1 MSSYPPI
8 DLSRATVLVTGG
20 AQGIGRATAEA
31 FARQGARVAIGD
43 LDLELATATAAR
55 IGGAA
60 YRLDVA
66 DPDSFAAFVADAEGQ
81 LGPVDVL
88 VNNAGVMPN
97 GGFLDLP
104 PEVDRMTM
112 EVNVFGVV
120 HGMRAVLP
128 GMLARGH
135 GHVVN
140 VASLAGKFPVPG
152 LAIYNASKF
161 AVVGL
166 TAATRLEYA
175 DAGVS
180 LTAVLPS
187 AVDTA
192 LASGL
197 DMRPIPKV
205 KPEEIAAAVVGSVS
219 SRAAEIAVPRY
230 VGGLATAAAVTPE
243 PVLNTVRRLVRGDR
257 ALQSDQPE
265 RAAYRAR
272 LADQSAP
279 APTPRRATSR
289 KRVAR

>member
-1 MSSYPPI
+1 MTSYPQI
-8 DLSRATVLVTGG
+8 DLRGATVLVTGG

-31 FARQGARVAIGD
+31 FAARGARVAIGD
-43 LDLELATATAAR
+43 LDLAQASSTAAAL
-55 IGGAA
+55 GGAA
-60 YRLDVA
+60 FALDVA
-66 DPDSFAAFVADAEGQ
+66 DPDSFTAFVADAESA

-97 GGFLDLP
+97 GGFLELGL
-104 PEVDRMTM
+104 ETDRMTM

-128 GMLARGH
+128 GMLGRGR

-175 DAGVS
+175 GSGVS
-180 LTAVLPS
+180 VTAVLPS

-230 VGGLATAAAVTPE
+230 VGALATTAAVTPE

-257 ALQSDQPE
+257 ALQPDQPE

-272 LADQSAP
+272 LADQTRVAP
-279 APTPRRATSR
+279 KPTSR
-289 KRVAR
+289 KRASR